1 MNLNQNKLNS
11 INVKKLRTS
20 IDREIHKASSY
31 NPTLDG
37 LSSIDNTLV
46 EKPFL
51 DGIGNTELNLLGKV
65 NNNSPIENQ
74 IKDTEG
80 LLIRNNVNDFILG
93 KKNDI
98 DKNNLLKQLDNV
110 IDNVKNLDKRL
121 QNHTEKEN
129 HRQINNTNSP
139 ALIQTINLNNDHK
152 YPSVDNQPP
161 AILDPEIDLKIEMPH
176 NDKKILS
183 SLNEIYNRSKMN
195 KALICLFFIIIGI
208 VMYYYYK
215 CGKKCK

>member
-11 INVKKLRTS
+11 INVKNLRTS

-51 DGIGNTELNLLGKV
+51 DGISDPEINLLGKV
-65 NNNSPIENQ
+65 NNNSPIVNQ
-74 IKDTEG
+74 IRNTEG
-80 LLIRNNVNDFILG
+80 LLIRNKINGFVLG
-93 KKNDI
+93 SSS
-98 DKNNLLKQLDNV
+98 NNKLLKQLDNV
-110 IDNVKNLDKRL
+110 IDDVKNIDKRL
-121 QNHTEKEN
+121 KNHSQ
-129 HRQINNTNSP
+129 QIQHNQVNNKSGAP
-139 ALIQTINLNNDHK
+139 AIIQTINLNNDHK
-152 YPSVDNQPP
+152 YLSIENQPP
-161 AILDPEIDLKIEMPH
+161 AIPETKIELEIPR
-176 NDKKILS
+176 NNKKILS
-183 SLNEIYNRSKMN
+183 SLNEVYNRSKMN

-215 CGKKCK
+215 CNNKSLSKK